1 MQCATPSSLPIFT
14 AALDTVSTGN
24 RDALRQTENNVT
36 PEQSN
41 HPVSNDLNTSYPD
54 LDRIRDST
62 IMCENDLYEDE
73 SRADREI
80 RHMNNDRL
88 SENTLRNDSYDEVRI
103 GCDEVRPDY
112 LYAEVRRPERPAMH
126 QVM

>member
-1 MQCATPSSLPIFT
+1 MQCATPSNLPIFT

-24 RDALRQTENNVT
+24 RDVLRHTENNVT

-41 HPVSNDLNTSYPD
+41 HPVRNDLNTSYPD

-73 SRADREI
+73 SRADSEI
-80 RHMNNDRL
+80 RHKNND
-88 SENTLRNDSYDEVRI
+88 SSNENTARNDNYYEVRI
-103 GCDEVRPDY
+103 GGDEVRPDY
-112 LYAEVRRPERPAMH
+112 SYAEVRRPGRPAMH
-126 QVM
+126 QAL